1 MSLIREKTANNR
13 DRTSNVFFR
22 VMMFSL
28 QTSTLFRVTWGGE
41 KTKRQV
47 KITGI
52 FHHLL
57 HALLTLQ
64 TEMETFEGAE
74 VLRRDQIAA

>member
-41 KTKRQV
+41 ENKKASKNHWNFPSLAPCPAHTP
-47 KITGI
+47 
-52 FHHLL
+52 
-57 HALLTLQ
+57 
-64 TEMETFEGAE
+64 
-74 VLRRDQIAA
+74 D